1 MPGSSR
7 GHSMTWLGLDIGGA
21 NLKVADGQG
30 YALSRPFA
38 LWQRPGDLAQELAA
52 TLAASPAA
60 DRLAVTMTGE
70 LADCFATKAEGV
82 AAICG
87 AVVQAAAGRDVQIY
101 GVDGQFVAPEA
112 AVERPLVVAASNW
125 HALAAFAGRFAPA
138 GSALLIDVGS
148 TSVDLIPLA
157 AGRPAARGAN
167 DPERL
172 VAGELVYTGVQRTPV
187 CALVPALPWG
197 ERVCPVAAEL
207 FATTWDAYLALG
219 DLPEEPENR
228 QTADGRPATRALAID
243 RLARMICADRT
254 LFTERDAERA
264 AAAISAAQ
272 LAKLGIAVRQ
282 AIGRAP
288 PETVILGGQGEFLA
302 RRLVQ
307 KLGWQAEIISL
318 AERLGPQVS
327 ACAPAHAVAVLAGEQ
342 QP

>member
-1 MPGSSR
+1 
-7 GHSMTWLGLDIGGA
+7 MTWLGLDIGGA
-21 NLKVADGQG
+21 NLKAADGRG
-30 YALSRPFA
+30 FALSRPFP
-38 LWQRPGDLAQELAA
+38 LWQRPGDLAKELAA

-60 DRLAVTMTGE
+60 NRLAVTMTGE

-87 AVVQAAAGRDVQIY
+87 AVVQAAARRDVQIY

-112 AVERPLVVAASNW
+112 ALARPLVVAASNW

-138 GSALLIDVGS
+138 GSALLVDIGS
-148 TSVDLIPLA
+148 TSVDLIPLE

-207 FATTWDAYLALG
+207 FATTWDAYLVLG

-254 LFTERDAERA
+254 LFTEGDAERA

-272 LAKLGIAVRQ
+272 LAKLGNAVRQ

-307 KLGWQAEIISL
+307 KLGWRSEVSSL
-318 AERLGPQVS
+318 AERLGSQVS

-342 QP
+342 LP

>member
-1 MPGSSR
+1 
-7 GHSMTWLGLDIGGA
+7 MTWLGLDIGGA
-21 NLKVADGQG
+21 NLKVADGRG
-30 YALSRPFA
+30 FALSRPFP

-52 TLAASPAA
+52 TLAASPTA

-87 AVVQAAAGRDVQIY
+87 AVAQAAAGRAVQVY
-101 GVDGQFVAPEA
+101 GVDGQFMSPVAA
-112 AVERPLVVAASNW
+112 LERPLVAAASNW
-125 HALAAFAGRFAPA
+125 HALACFAGRYAPA
-138 GSALLIDVGS
+138 GRALLVDIGS
-148 TSVDLIPLA
+148 TSADLIPLEE
-157 AGRPAARGAN
+157 GLLAARGTN
-167 DPERL
+167 DSERL

-207 FATTWDAYLALG
+207 FATTWDAYLVLG

-228 QTADGRPATRALAID
+228 QTADGRPATKSLAID

-254 LFTERDAERA
+254 LFSAHDAARA

-272 LAKLGIAVRQ
+272 LAKLGIATRQ
-282 AIGRAP
+282 AIGRTP
-288 PETVILGGQGEFLA
+288 PEAVILGGQGEFLA

-307 KLGWQAEIISL
+307 KLGWQPQIVSL
-318 AERLGPQVS
+318 AEQLGPQVS
-327 ACAPAHAVAVLAGEQ
+327 ACAPAHAVAVLASESLS
-342 QP
+342 